1 MAGDHEHPD
10 HRPDASGSHGHGH
23 GHDGHEHFGPADP
36 ATLATRQGTRATWI
50 SLGLLALTAVL
61 QLGVVMVSGSVA
73 LLADTIHN
81 LTDALTAVPLLIAFR
96 LARKPPNARYP
107 YGYHRAEDL
116 AGVVI
121 VAMILLSAVFAGVE
135 AVRRLFDPEPIE
147 QIGLVLAAGLIGFA
161 GNEAVAIYRIRVG
174 KRIGSAAMEAD
185 GLHARADG
193 ITSLGVVLSAIG
205 VMLGFERADAFV
217 GLAITLA
224 IGWTLVQAAR
234 AVIHRVLDGSDEATI
249 GLIEEIASAVPGV
262 EHVTEARARW
272 TGHQLRAEL
281 NIVVEPRLT
290 VEDGHAIAD
299 RARDELLHHVP
310 RLGAATV
317 HVDPHEHDGHR
328 EPAKDPTVHA
338 SE

>member
-1 MAGDHEHPD
+1 MSHDHGPPGA
-10 HRPDASGSHGHGH
+10 RDAVRAPHERGHDR
-23 GHDGHEHFGPADP
+23 DGHEHFGPADP
-36 ATLATRQGTRATWI
+36 SMLATRQGTRATWI
-50 SLGLLALTAVL
+50 SLGLLALTALL
-61 QLGVVMVSGSVA
+61 QVAVVMISGSVA

-96 LARKPPNARYP
+96 LARKAPTARYP

-116 AGVVI
+116 AGIVI
-121 VAMILLSAVFAGVE
+121 VAMILLSAVLAGME
-135 AVRRLFDPEPIE
+135 AVHRLVDPQPIDRV
-147 QIGLVLAAGLIGFA
+147 GLVLAAGLIGFA

-174 KRIGSAAMEAD
+174 RRIGSAAMEAD

-193 ITSLGVVLSAIG
+193 ITSLGVVVSAIA
-205 VMLGFERADAFV
+205 VLLGYERADAVV

-234 AVIHRVLDGSDEATI
+234 AVAHRVLDGSDEATI
-249 GLIEEIASAVPGV
+249 GLIEEVAAAVPGV

-281 NIVVEPRLT
+281 NVVVDPTLS
-290 VEDGHAIAD
+290 VGGGHAIAD

-310 RLGAATV
+310 RLADAIV
-317 HVDPHEHDGHR
+317 HVDPHEHDGH
-328 EPAKDPTVHA
+328 DGHA
-338 SE
+338 GERLDA